1 MQGKNVERFP
11 LNVGMTPDLNDE
23 YLRGLDTEASKQKV
37 GDQQSRVK
45 LSFNLKKLKL
55 DLAVLN
61 QMQQ

>member
-1 MQGKNVERFP
+1 MVIVIQTFNMVK
-11 LNVGMTPDLNDE
+11 MACIQ
-23 YLRGLDTEASKQKV
+23 YMLRGLDTEASKQKV